1 MVSLWFV
8 LVLPFLSALLALI
21 LSAWEKRRSVY
32 AFVSA
37 GSFALAL
44 IASLPHLKS
53 LAEGKINSEV
63 LPWIPSLGINLSL
76 RMDGL
81 GSMFA
86 VLILGIGVLIAIY
99 ANGYLHSDDPPARF
113 FGSLS
118 LFGGAMVGVVLA
130 DDLIAL
136 CVFWELTTISS
147 FLLIGYWFQRER
159 ARYGAYQSLVVTA
172 LGGLALLAG
181 VLMLGIVAGSFEW
194 SQILRESEKVKANY
208 WFTPALLLILVG
220 AFTKSAQFPF
230 HFWLPNAMEAPT
242 PVSAY
247 LHSATMVKAGV
258 FLLAKF
264 HPLFHDHQLWQP
276 LVSGFGLLTMLWAGY
291 VALHQRDMKALL
303 AYSTVSQLGFMT
315 FLLGLGTEEAAASA
329 ILVLLTHAVFK
340 AALFLSAGIVEHET
354 HTRQLD
360 ELGGLAKEMPITAT
374 FAVIAAFASAGLPP
388 LNGFLGK
395 ESAFESVYHFAKETH
410 SLLLLVL
417 LTVASIFTAAY
428 SYRFAWEV
436 FFKKPPKPYTSANEP
451 KEFLRFP
458 VILLGSLCLLMGLVS
473 SWFVQPLFSVGV
485 STITETAPKV
495 KLWHGFGVPFVMSLI
510 GILGGALV
518 MVVRKK
524 LTSFHLKLPQWNGD
538 KSYDLLTKGLLSFAE
553 LLTDTLQSG
562 SLRRYL
568 WVTVLFVLFGTVPL
582 LAQGGW
588 FRFPKIQPVSPSV
601 MFLGAILVLAAL
613 LTAIFHT
620 KRLLAVLSL
629 SVVGVMVIAH
639 FILLSAPDLAL
650 TQLVV
655 EVASLLLFLGVLVF
669 LPKEVADREPVK
681 VKWQDGALALL
692 VGFGITV
699 LLMAIFALPFETV
712 SRYYYATAKELA
724 GGKNVVNVIVV
735 DYRGYDTLG
744 EITVMGI
751 AGLGIYAL
759 IRLRRRKLTESK
771 SDDKEAVY
779 VDLPPE
785 HWTLGAQG
793 KGSTPLI
800 MTVARILLIPGLLA
814 GLYLF
819 WRGHNAPGGGFIA
832 GLVVAALIGLQY
844 IAFGE
849 NRVRRAMRVNYRV
862 LIALGLLSALLTG
875 SGSFLL
881 GFPFLTSG
889 YRYWH
894 LPILGEIEI
903 PSAMFFDLGVLFV
916 VVGVVL
922 LLLSL
927 LGESAR
933 LEARETQEL
942 KAGEEAKAR

>member
-1 MVSLWFV
+1 MISLWFV
-8 LVLPFLSALLALI
+8 IGLPFLASLISLI
-21 LSAWEKRRSVY
+21 LSVQVKRRNVY
-32 AFVSA
+32 AFISA
-37 GSFALAL
+37 ATFAASL
-44 IASLPHLKS
+44 IAALPSLKALT
-53 LAEGKINSEV
+53 EGQIPQGV
-63 LPWIPSLGINLSL
+63 LPWVPSLGINLSL
-76 RMDGL
+76 RMEGL
-81 GSMFA
+81 GAMFT
-86 VLILGIGVLIAIY
+86 VLILVIGFLIAIY
-99 ANGYLHSDDPPARF
+99 ANGYLQADDPPARF
-113 FGSLS
+113 FGALS
-118 LFGGAMVGVVLA
+118 LFGGSMVGVVLS

-136 CVFWELTTISS
+136 CIFWELTTISS
-147 FLLIGYWFQRER
+147 FLLIGYWFHRER

-181 VLMLGIVAGSFEW
+181 VLMLGYASGSFEW
-194 SQILRESEKVKANY
+194 SQILQVSEKVKKHH
-208 WFTPALLLILVG
+208 WFTPALLLILLG
-220 AFTKSAQFPF
+220 SFTKSAQFPF

-264 HPLFHDHQLWQP
+264 HPLFHHHPLWFP
-276 LVSGFGLLTMLWAGY
+276 LVGGVGLLTMLWASY

-315 FLLGLGTEEAAASA
+315 ALLGLGTEEGAAAA
-329 ILVLLTHAVFK
+329 VLVLLTHAVFK

-354 HTRQLD
+354 HTRLFD
-360 ELGGLAKEMPITAT
+360 ELGGLAKEMPVTST
-374 FAVIAAFASAGLPP
+374 FAVIAAAASAGLPP

-395 ESAFESVYHFAKETH
+395 EFAFEAAHHFAEKTH
-410 SLLLLVL
+410 SSLLLFL
-417 LTVASIFTAAY
+417 LTIASIFTASY

-436 FFKKPPKPYTSANEP
+436 FFKRPPQPYTRVHEP
-451 KEFLRFP
+451 KEFLRLP
-458 VILLGSLCLLMGLVS
+458 VILLGSLCVLMGIAA
-473 SWFVQPLFSVGV
+473 SWFVQPLFSIGASTV
-485 STITETAPKV
+485 SEAVPKV
-495 KLWHGFGVPFVMSLI
+495 KLWHGFGVPFFMSLVAI
-510 GILGGALV
+510 FGGALV
-518 MVVRKK
+518 MAARKL
-524 LTSFHLKLPQWNGD
+524 LTDLHLRLPQWNGD
-538 KSYDLLTKGLLSFAE
+538 KSYDLLTKGLLNGAE
-553 LLTDTLQSG
+553 LLTNTLQSG

-568 WVTVLFVLFGTVPL
+568 WITVAFVIVGTASL
-582 LAQGGW
+582 LLQGGW
-588 FRFPKIQPVSPSV
+588 FKFPAIQPVPPTTIVLSAV
-601 MFLGAILVLAAL
+601 LVTAAIL
-613 LTAIFHT
+613 TAVFQT
-620 KRLLAVLSL
+620 KRLLAVFSL
-629 SVVGVMVIAH
+629 SIVGVMVIAH

-655 EVASLLLFLGVLVF
+655 EVATLLLFLAVLVF
-669 LPKEVADREPVK
+669 LPKEIADREPPAA
-681 VKWQDGALALL
+681 KWQDAALALF
-692 VGFGITV
+692 VGIGVTT
-699 LLMAIFALPFETV
+699 LLLSIFAFPFETV

-724 GGKNVVNVIVV
+724 GGKNVVNVILV

-751 AGLGIYAL
+751 AGLGIYSL
-759 IRLRRRKLTESK
+759 IRLRRRLTETK
-771 SDDKEAVY
+771 SEKDEPVY
-779 VDLPPE
+779 IDLPPE

-800 MTVARILLIPGLLA
+800 MTVARIVLVPGLLV

-849 NRVRRAMRVNYRV
+849 NRVRRAFHVNYRV
-862 LIALGLLSALLTG
+862 LIALGWLSALLTG
-875 SGSFLL
+875 IGAFLL

-916 VVGVVL
+916 VAGVVL
-922 LLLSL
+922 MVLSL

-933 LEARETQEL
+933 LERARETAEI
-942 KAGEEAKAR
+942 KADERAKAR

>member
-1 MVSLWFV
+1 MSGLW
-8 LVLPFLSALLALI
+8 LVVGLPFGAALFSLI
-21 LSAWEKRRSVY
+21 LAAWVKKRSVY
-32 AFVSA
+32 AFISA
-37 GSFALAL
+37 AAFALAL
-44 IASLPHLKS
+44 AAALHLLVSSKGQTPQ
-53 LAEGKINSEV
+53 AV
-63 LPWIPSLGINLSL
+63 LPWMPSLGINLSL

-81 GSMFA
+81 GAMFT
-86 VLILGIGVLIAIY
+86 VIILGIGVLVAIY

-113 FGSLS
+113 FGALS
-118 LFGGAMVGVVLA
+118 LFGGAMVGVVLS

-147 FLLIGYWFQRER
+147 FLLIGYWFHRER

-181 VLMLGIVAGSFEW
+181 VLMLGIAAGSFEW
-194 SQILRESEKVKANY
+194 SRILQASEKIKAHH
-208 WFTPALLLILVG
+208 WFTPALLLILLG

-264 HPLFHDHQLWQP
+264 HPLFHNHHLWLP
-276 LVSGFGLLTMLWAGY
+276 LVGSIGLLTMLWAGY

-315 FLLGLGTEEAAASA
+315 TLLGLGTEEAAAAA
-329 ILVLLTHAVFK
+329 ILVLMTHAVFK

-354 HTRQLD
+354 HTRIFD
-360 ELGGLAKEMPITAT
+360 ELGGLAKEMPVTAT
-374 FAVIAAFASAGLPP
+374 FAVIAAAASAGLPP

-395 ESAFESVYHFAKETH
+395 ELAFEAAYHFAEKTH
-410 SLLLLVL
+410 SLLILIL
-417 LTVASIFTAAY
+417 LTIASVFTAAY
-428 SYRFAWEV
+428 SYRFVWEV
-436 FFKKPPKPYTSANEP
+436 FFKHPPRPHTKVHEP
-451 KEFLRFP
+451 KGFLRLP
-458 VILLGSLCLLMGLVS
+458 VILLGSLCVLMGVAT
-473 SWFVQPLFSVGV
+473 SWFVQPLFSIGA
-485 STITETAPKV
+485 STVAEAVPKV
-495 KLWHGFGVPFVMSLI
+495 KLWHGLGVPFLMSLVAI
-510 GILGGALV
+510 FGGVLV
-518 MVVRKK
+518 MVAYKP
-524 LTSFHLKLPQWNGD
+524 LTNLHLSLPQWNGD
-538 KSYDLLTKGLLSFAE
+538 KSYDLLTKGLLSGAE
-553 LLTDTLQSG
+553 LLTNTLQSG

-568 WVTVLFVLFGTVPL
+568 WVTVTFVVVGAASL

-588 FRFPKIQPVSPSV
+588 FKFPAIQPAPPTTIV
-601 MFLGAILVLAAL
+601 LGVVLVIAAI
-613 LTAIFHT
+613 LTAILQT
-620 KRLLAVLSL
+620 KRLLAVFSL
-629 SVVGVMVIAH
+629 GIVGAMVVAH

-655 EVASLLLFLGVLVF
+655 EVASLLLFLAVLVF
-669 LPKEVADREPVK
+669 LPKEIADREPPIA
-681 VKWQDGALALL
+681 KWQDAALAIFIGASVTTLL
-692 VGFGITV
+692 
-699 LLMAIFALPFETV
+699 LAIFAVPFETV
-712 SRYYYATAKELA
+712 SHYYYATAKELA

-735 DYRGYDTLG
+735 DYRSYDTLG

-751 AGLGIYAL
+751 AGLSIFSL
-759 IRLRRRKLTESK
+759 IRLRRRLTESK
-771 SDDKEAVY
+771 SGKDESVY

-785 HWTLGAQG
+785 HWTLGTQG

-800 MTVARILLIPGLLA
+800 MTVVRIILVPGLLV

-849 NRVRRAMRVNYRV
+849 SRVRKAFHVNYRV
-862 LIALGLLSALLTG
+862 LIALGWLSALLTG
-875 SGSFLL
+875 AVAFLL

-916 VVGVVL
+916 VAGVVL
-922 LLLSL
+922 MVLSL

-933 LEARETQEL
+933 LEGAQEALETKVDER
-942 KAGEEAKAR
+942 AKAR